1 MGFGIAFSGGGVR
14 GAAHV
19 GVLCALEEEG
29 LFPSA
34 VSGTSAGSIVAGLY
48 ALGMTGREMREQVEN
63 LTREG
68 EKLADPDYK
77 TISGSVL
84 ELLTGKPVSLSGL
97 LKGRRLAEYLQ
108 ALTGGKNIRQLSVR
122 TVITAVDLRSR
133 KTIAY
138 TNDLKDVK
146 PMHNVVWRTDVPLS
160 AAIRASCA
168 VPALFEPVET
178 EDGMCLVDGGVTDVV
193 PVDIL
198 IAAGAKNVLGVD
210 VSDNAPLVGPANIV
224 EVCNRS
230 LSILMGCL
238 SVYRASGEKLMITPD
253 IPENARILSFDQ
265 AAACMEAGYWEAKK
279 LMPVIKALFQPAV

>member
-19 GVLCALEEEG
+19 GVLCALEEER

-48 ALGMTGREMREQVEN
+48 ALGVTGREMRAQVEK
-63 LTREG
+63 LAREG
-68 EKLADPDYK
+68 EKLADPDYPA
-77 TISGSVL
+77 IAGSLL
-84 ELLTGKPVSLSGL
+84 ELLTGKPAGLSGL
-97 LKGRRLAEYLQ
+97 LKGRRLTEYLK
-108 ALTGGKNIRQLSVR
+108 ALTGGKNISQLSVR

-138 TNDLKDVK
+138 TSDLKGVK
-146 PMHNVVWRTDVPLS
+146 PMRNVVWKTDVPLYT
-160 AAIRASCA
+160 AMRASCA

-178 EDGMCLVDGGVTDVV
+178 DDGMCLVDGGVTDVV

-198 IAAGAKNVLGVD
+198 IAAGVKDVLGVD

-230 LSILMGCL
+230 LSILMSCL
-238 SVYRASGEKLMITPD
+238 SEYRASGEKLMITPA
-253 IPENARILSFDQ
+253 IPENAWILSFDQ
-265 AAACMEAGYWEAKK
+265 AVACMDAGYRETKK